1 MQQGQ
6 VVALLKHK
14 VRLKEDSESVSGTV
28 SQEDERYERER
39 RSLLE
44 GAVKNEQERVALAEN
59 RFNQMQSLF
68 REGAAT
74 RQEVD
79 AARMQLLELRSG
91 LQMTMRDLRQ
101 SASL

>member
-1 MQQGQ
+1 M
-6 VVALLKHK
+6 
-14 VRLKEDSESVSGTV
+14 
-28 SQEDERYERER
+28 
-39 RSLLE
+39 
-44 GAVKNEQERVALAEN
+44 KNEQERVALAEN

-91 LQMTMRDLRQ
+91 LQMAMRDLRQ
-101 SASL
+101 SASAVTRQQMSGRSVESIAEVVAPLASVVSQVFAVNGQWVSAGDGW